1 MKYIALIALVFV
13 ASTSA
18 VSISA
23 PPAELGA
30 AAAAPAAPAAAAPA
44 AAAPGGADP
53 EDAWITIPKFDL
65 KVSDAK
71 WGGVDEGGLPVER
84 VGHADWLDKHVDE
97 IKVIRTFVPP
107 MPVKEDRI
115 AVADS

>member
-1 MKYIALIALVFV
+1 MKYIALIALVFL

-71 WGGVDEGGLPVER
+71 WGGVDAGGVPTER
-84 VGHADWLDKHVDE
+84 VGQADWLDKHVE
-97 IKVIRTFVPP
+97 EVKMYRSLVPP
-107 MPVKEDRI
+107 MPKKEDRV